1 MKILKEKFDG
11 KDIILLTNGKRF
23 SDFDFTKKFIEIGLK
38 NIIPCISLHSD
49 IDKIHDE
56 IVGVKGSYKLTIKG
70 IYNLAKFICPI
81 EIRYVINKLNYSRL
95 YYFAEFSYRNFPF
108 VFHFAFMELEVT
120 GNAVENYEQIWIDP
134 YDYRDLLE
142 SAILELNRRN
152 MNVSIYNIPH
162 CLLNKKVWRFA
173 RKSISEWKNKYLD
186 VCKDCELI
194 SECCGVFSTSGKFQS
209 KNIHSIKNFY

>member
-23 SDFDFTKKFIEIGLK
+23 SNFDFTKKFIEIGLK

-134 YDYRDLLE
+134 YDYKGTKVIMVVSE
-142 SAILELNRRN
+142 T
-152 MNVSIYNIPH
+152 NVN
-162 CLLNKKVWRFA
+162 
-173 RKSISEWKNKYLD
+173 SISEKTPLYLEHSSIIFQNQND
-186 VCKDCELI
+186 NVI
-194 SECCGVFSTSGKFQS
+194 AWHTSHYS
-209 KNIHSIKNFY
+209 HSSHYSHESHYSHYSHCSGR